1 MTKYAENY
9 QSRSSTEEERM
20 AKEIKFSAIM
30 FAVQAAFSLGP
41 KIVPL

>member
-9 QSRSSTEEERM
+9 QNRSSTEEERM

-30 FAVQAAFSLGP
+30 FAVTSAFSLGP